1 MTWLSKLLY
10 KPQYF
15 WISILIIT
23 ILNVFLSYTCINII
37 KSERRATERYRG
49 KINHIRKYFMDNS
62 QNDLFKEVI
71 KNGGEFGMKTN
82 PPNIKKLGFFDIF
95 FIGKWATALFVI
107 NFIRLVGSVSFV
119 VFIIAVINIL

>member
-82 PPNIKKLGFFDIF
+82 PPNIKRLGFFDIF
-95 FIGKWATALFVI
+95 L
-107 NFIRLVGSVSFV
+107 LVNGQQPC
-119 VFIIAVINIL
+119 LL